1 MKTTS
6 GQQQID
12 SNLPLI
18 GNWCL
23 LNTDRA
29 VKLDIGLTS
38 VKGVLQDHNGEWI
51 LGFNHYLGMCSVLKA
66 ELLGIFDGLILFQ
79 RRGLDRE
86 ANKVVDSLA
95 KMPSDKKGSVQV
107 LEEVL
112 EELIAL
118 FESDIAS

>member
-1 MKTTS
+1 MKTIS

-23 LNTDRA
+23 LNTDGA
-29 VKLDIGLTS
+29 IKPDIGLTS
-38 VKGVLQDHNGEWI
+38 IEGVLQDHNGEWI
-51 LGFNHYLGMCSVLKA
+51 LRFNHYLGMCSVLEA
-66 ELLGIFDGLILFQ
+66 ELLGILDGLILFQ
-79 RRGLDRE
+79 RRGLDR

-112 EELIAL
+112 QELIAL
-118 FESDIAS
+118 FESDIA